1 MTDLERTLVGS
12 GSQATKRGLKGPK
25 QEGEESSSSV
35 DDSSEDSKPLS
46 GRKEKKKRKV
56 APPTPRTDM
65 TMSPRDAPLSP
76 TRRQKP
82 PLWSRRS
89 MIIPLDWASSSQDKS
104 GGNKRKG
111 SLLSPGGHL
120 TPSPPLSPL
129 GSPPPSPSSSPT
141 PMSPLSS
148 PTSPSSQW
156 LLMHHINMSARS
168 NRAATTAFED
178 PRKQP
183 TGVVA
188 GGVSGWKERRTSKE
202 DIKALLH
209 QRRRNRSSTSSN
221 SGTTQRDHQSG
232 ADYESDSSNS
242 YISSSLSSS
251 SSYPSSA
258 PSSCSSSPS
267 TSQIRGYV
275 GRCPPINDE
284 NIAEEE
290 APKVTPETEA
300 ATTPP
305 VVPAIVVPQ
314 QPQPPSPKKESPTS
328 TSSTTASVNINN
340 TSTSNN
346 NENNN
351 CNSSKKKDS
360 KLKSAES
367 SISLKEIDIPSEVE
381 RGDDG
386 GKPPKVDDDAEDS
399 DDEDE
404 DKKKVSGSKLQL
416 QQSEQGGRKKKKKR
430 RGDSKKGS
438 RKGRSKQR
446 SRSPKSKQQQLYN
459 IEVTFGDAAD
469 DKMTVAIVVDKN
481 PNWEEFV
488 RTVTDRLPPQSAPA
502 AGIAASGKKLK
513 FVFRHPDLGY
523 ELKVKSDLTMAWFLK
538 TCGKNVFD
546 EPLPISPA
554 ASPRSPR
561 QERVAAASVLYKLC
575 IKT

>member
-1 MTDLERTLVGS
+1 
-12 GSQATKRGLKGPK
+12 
-25 QEGEESSSSV
+25 
-35 DDSSEDSKPLS
+35 
-46 GRKEKKKRKV
+46 
-56 APPTPRTDM
+56 
-65 TMSPRDAPLSP
+65 
-76 TRRQKP
+76 
-82 PLWSRRS
+82 
-89 MIIPLDWASSSQDKS
+89 
-104 GGNKRKG
+104 
-111 SLLSPGGHL
+111 
-120 TPSPPLSPL
+120 
-129 GSPPPSPSSSPT
+129 
-141 PMSPLSS
+141 
-148 PTSPSSQW
+148 
-156 LLMHHINMSARS
+156 
-168 NRAATTAFED
+168 
-178 PRKQP
+178 
-183 TGVVA
+183 
-188 GGVSGWKERRTSKE
+188 
-202 DIKALLH
+202 
-209 QRRRNRSSTSSN
+209 
-221 SGTTQRDHQSG
+221 
-232 ADYESDSSNS
+232 
-242 YISSSLSSS
+242 
-251 SSYPSSA
+251 
-258 PSSCSSSPS
+258 
-267 TSQIRGYV
+267 V
-275 GRCPPINDE
+275 GRGPQVNDE

-328 TSSTTASVNINN
+328 TSAAGVNTTNN
-340 TSTSNN
+340 TSTPNSN

-351 CNSSKKKDS
+351 SNKKKDS

-399 DDEDE
+399 DDKDE
-404 DKKKVSGSKLQL
+404 DKKKASNGSKLQL
-416 QQSEQGGRKKKKKR
+416 QQSEPGRKKKKKR